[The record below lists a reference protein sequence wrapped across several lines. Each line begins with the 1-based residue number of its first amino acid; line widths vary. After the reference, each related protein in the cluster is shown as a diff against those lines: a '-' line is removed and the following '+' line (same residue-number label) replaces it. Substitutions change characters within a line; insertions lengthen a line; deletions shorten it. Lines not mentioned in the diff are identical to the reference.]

1 MDRKL
6 CVLLYSQYSPA
17 SKALLE
23 HIAKQ
28 SFDIAQVTGL
38 TMLCIDTEDARIRA
52 ELAGVTSVPCILIQ
66 YFDDTKMT
74 LVDDDVYKF
83 IASINRAVSVVQQP
97 SSELQRTILQPPSG
111 DQQLSLQQSISSET
125 TINPIKSQ
133 HKSITDIAA
142 EMQQARDKA
151 MADSDKRI
159 NHQI

>member
-1 MDRKL
+1 
-6 CVLLYSQYSPA
+6 
-17 SKALLE
+17 
-23 HIAKQ
+23 
-28 SFDIAQVTGL
+28 
-38 TMLCIDTEDARIRA
+38 
-52 ELAGVTSVPCILIQ
+52 
-66 YFDDTKMT
+66 MT